1 MHTDDIT
8 LIELRRQVAG
18 FRAQVGRTVVADFV
32 TRAGEHLEWALE
44 RPGER
49 FPASWYIGRA
59 KSDLRMAGRSA
70 GRDFPVRAARAFELA
85 DLAEVLERRV

>member
-1 MHTDDIT
+1 MEDVT
-8 LIELRRQVAG
+8 LQDLRHQVAG

-32 TRAGEHLEWALE
+32 TRAGENLEWALT

-49 FPASWYIGRA
+49 HPAQWYVAQA

-85 DLAEVLERRV
+85 DLAELLERRV